1 MKNKRSQN
9 KWTKKMVN
17 NFIQIL
23 VSISFILC
31 GIISV
36 NAQDK
41 KNELFAQLR
50 KRYGNMNSLEAR
62 FVGIEPISGIT
73 GTLKAMRSGKY
84 ILDLNDRKII
94 CDGHT
99 VWNYH
104 PARKNVT
111 INEIK
116 SRPSSSLDIV
126 LFNFLYNY
134 QPKELHDFSIGN
146 ISHLG
151 LELIPKNGKSALGIK
166 SLTIYVKKGSS
177 EIRRIS
183 AVDGNQKQVWDLET
197 LKINGGITDVNFTF
211 IPPKDTEIIDLR

>member
-1 MKNKRSQN
+1 
-9 KWTKKMVN
+9 MVN
-17 NFIQIL
+17 KMIFLLSLGVLLFTNEL
-23 VSISFILC
+23 LS
-31 GIISV
+31 
-36 NAQDK
+36 QDK

-50 KRYGNMNSLEAR
+50 NRYGNMKTLEAK

-134 QPKELHDFSIGN
+134 QPKDFQDFSIGN
-146 ISHLG
+146 ILHHG

-183 AVDGNQKQVWDLET
+183 AVDGNQKQVWDLEA
-197 LKINGGITDVNFTF
+197 LKINGGITDANFTF

>member
-1 MKNKRSQN
+1 MIFLLSLGVLLFTNELLS
-9 KWTKKMVN
+9 
-17 NFIQIL
+17 
-23 VSISFILC
+23 
-31 GIISV
+31 
-36 NAQDK
+36 QDK

-50 KRYGNMNSLEAR
+50 NRYGNMKTLEAK

-134 QPKELHDFSIGN
+134 QPKDFQDFSIGN
-146 ISHLG
+146 ILHHG

-183 AVDGNQKQVWDLET
+183 AVDGNQKQVWDLEA
-197 LKINGGITDVNFTF
+197 LKINGGITDANFTF

>member
-1 MKNKRSQN
+1 MIFLLS
-9 KWTKKMVN
+9 
-17 NFIQIL
+17 L
-23 VSISFILC
+23 VVLLFTNELLS
-31 GIISV
+31 
-36 NAQDK
+36 QDK

-50 KRYGNMNSLEAR
+50 NRYGNMKTLEAK

-134 QPKELHDFSIGN
+134 QPKDFQDFSIGN
-146 ISHLG
+146 ILHHG

-183 AVDGNQKQVWDLET
+183 AIDGNQKQVWDLEA
-197 LKINGGITDVNFTF
+197 LKINGGITDANFTF

>member
-1 MKNKRSQN
+1 
-9 KWTKKMVN
+9 MVN
-17 NFIQIL
+17 KMIFLLSL
-23 VSISFILC
+23 VVLLFTNELLS
-31 GIISV
+31 
-36 NAQDK
+36 QDK

-50 KRYGNMNSLEAR
+50 KRYGNMNSLEAK

-134 QPKELHDFSIGN
+134 QPKDFQDFSIGN
-146 ISHLG
+146 ISHHG

-183 AVDGNQKQVWDLET
+183 AIDGNQKQVWDLEA
-197 LKINGGITDVNFTF
+197 LKINGGITDANFTF

>member
-1 MKNKRSQN
+1 
-9 KWTKKMVN
+9 MVN
-17 NFIQIL
+17 KMIFLLSL
-23 VSISFILC
+23 VVLLFTNELLS
-31 GIISV
+31 
-36 NAQDK
+36 QDK

-50 KRYGNMNSLEAR
+50 NRYGNMKTLEAK

-134 QPKELHDFSIGN
+134 QPKDFQDFSIGN
-146 ISHLG
+146 ILHHG

-183 AVDGNQKQVWDLET
+183 AIDGNQKQVWDLEA
-197 LKINGGITDVNFTF
+197 LKINGGITDANFTF

>member
-1 MKNKRSQN
+1 
-9 KWTKKMVN
+9 MVN
-17 NFIQIL
+17 KMIFLLSL
-23 VSISFILC
+23 VVLLFTNELLS
-31 GIISV
+31 
-36 NAQDK
+36 QDK

-50 KRYGNMNSLEAR
+50 KRYGNMNSLEAK

-104 PARKNVT
+104 PTRKNVT

-134 QPKELHDFSIGN
+134 QPKDFHDFSIGN
-146 ISHLG
+146 ISHHG
-151 LELIPKNGKSALGIK
+151 NICRGWKPKTSVGF
-166 SLTIYVKKGSS
+166 
-177 EIRRIS
+177 
-183 AVDGNQKQVWDLET
+183 
-197 LKINGGITDVNFTF
+197 GGIENKWWDHRCKFYF
-211 IPPKDTEIIDLR
+211 HSPEGC

>member
-1 MKNKRSQN
+1 
-9 KWTKKMVN
+9 MVN
-17 NFIQIL
+17 NFIKIL
-23 VSISFILC
+23 VSFAFVLG
-31 GIISV
+31 GIVSI

-50 KRYGNMNSLEAR
+50 KRYGKMNSLEVK
-62 FVGIEPISGIT
+62 FKGIEPISGVT
-73 GTLKAMRSGKY
+73 GTLKAMSSGKY
-84 ILDLNDRKII
+84 ILDLNDRTII

-146 ISHLG
+146 ISHHG

-183 AVDGNQKQVWDLET
+183 AVDGNQKQVWDLDA
-197 LKINGGITDVNFTF
+197 LKINGGITDANFTF
-211 IPPKDTEIIDLR
+211 IPPKDAEIIDLR

>member
-1 MKNKRSQN
+1 MGNKLIFLL
-9 KWTKKMVN
+9 TGMVLLFTN
-17 NFIQIL
+17 EVF
-23 VSISFILC
+23 S
-31 GIISV
+31 
-36 NAQDK
+36 QDK

-50 KRYGNMNSLEAR
+50 KRYGNMNSLEAK

-84 ILDLNDRKII
+84 ILDLSDRKII

-104 PARKNVT
+104 PARKNAT

-134 QPKELHDFSIGN
+134 QPKDFHDFSIGN
-146 ISHLG
+146 ISHHG
-151 LELIPKNGKSALGIK
+151 LELIPKDGKSALGIK

-183 AVDGNQKQVWDLET
+183 AVDGNQKQVWDLEG
-197 LKINGGITDVNFTF
+197 LKINGGITDANFTF

>member
-1 MKNKRSQN
+1 
-9 KWTKKMVN
+9 MVN

-23 VSISFILC
+23 VSISFVLC

-62 FVGIEPISGIT
+62 FVGIEPVSGIT

-197 LKINGGITDVNFTF
+197 LKINGGITDAIFTF
-211 IPPKDTEIIDLR
+211 IPPKDSEIIDLR